1 VKSFV
6 TVIFFKKN
14 VNLYVFFHKKKN
26 LFKASM
32 LNKCINFF
40 KEKTELQTFEI
51 LFESIIKIPKP
62 FVSKCFFDRL
72 ITGYRFD

>member
-1 VKSFV
+1 MYFSIK
-6 TVIFFKKN
+6 
-14 VNLYVFFHKKKN
+14 KKKN

-40 KEKTELQTFEI
+40 KEKTKLQTFEI

-62 FVSKCFFDRL
+62 FVGKCFFDRL

>member
-1 VKSFV
+1 
-6 TVIFFKKN
+6 
-14 VNLYVFFHKKKN
+14 
-26 LFKASM
+26 M